1 MALAGD
7 APDEEIEY
15 PSLEYEE
22 DVYYSHRPHA
32 TPSFDLVEGEDG
44 EDGGDPEVG
53 IPSSVATSSALAARL
68 LGDEELDDADVDQCL
83 ALAAMHGL
91 DLDDLDVTVDVDM
104 DADVGVDTD
113 VGAYS
118 VETEFVRPA
127 RGLLGLIS
135 KKRRRPLVRVTF
147 QDLTKPYFSK
157 ISSASNYRR
166 FLQLVREEPSTDM
179 LSPDSGVSELQG
191 LTPEEAEKQKEEWRN
206 QLAELENEIQI
217 MRSVLASKVKQS
229 QDLKRKLG
237 FSVWRE
243 LTDDVSQGLR
253 NVKESNVYQSV
264 EEKFGQ
270 ISKAVAEQPVY
281 QKTESVVKAT
291 AEKTTSIL
299 GGLGSGITMKLGQ
312 LKNSESFR
320 SLEEK
325 VGSAYENV
333 KASLFI
339 VIWSLIG
346 FVSFVSSFQTKVST
360 SRSSSMQSFDEA
372 LRETEYKKGST
383 ATTPTIP
390 EDRPIS

>member
-1 MALAGD
+1 MSGLVTNNNNDEQRHGEHGLRAAKGAAAAMALAGD

-253 NVKESNVYQSV
+253 NVKESNVSMR
-264 EEKFGQ
+264 GLLG
-270 ISKAVAEQPVY
+270 SGY

-333 KASLFI
+333 K
-339 VIWSLIG
+339 
-346 FVSFVSSFQTKVST
+346 TKVST

>member
-1 MALAGD
+1 MNNNDEPVGKAAMAMAASAVSD
-7 APDEEIEY
+7 AVLPDGVPDEEIEY

-22 DVYYSHRPHA
+22 DAYYTHQPHA
-32 TPSFDLVEGEDG
+32 TPSFDVVEDEDL
-44 EDGGDPEVG
+44 GDPEVG
-53 IPSSVATSSALAARL
+53 IPSAGGASNLAARL

-91 DLDDLDVTVDVDM
+91 DLDDLDVMVDVD
-104 DADVGVDTD
+104 AD

-118 VETEFVRPA
+118 VETEFVKPTKGIL
-127 RGLLGLIS
+127 GLLSRKG
-135 KKRRRPLVRVTF
+135 RRPLVRVTF

-157 ISSASNYRR
+157 MSSTNNYRR

-179 LSPDSGVSELQG
+179 SPDSGVSELQG
-191 LTPEEAEKQKEEWRN
+191 LTPEEVEKQKEEWRKE
-206 QLAELENEIQI
+206 LADVENEIQT
-217 MRSVLASKVKQS
+217 MRFVLASKVKQS
-229 QDLKRKLG
+229 QELKRKLG

-253 NVKESNVYQSV
+253 NVKESNVYQTV
-264 EEKFGQ
+264 EEKIGQ
-270 ISKAVAEQPVY
+270 IGKAVADQPMY

-325 VGSAYENV
+325 MGSAYENV
-333 KASLFI
+333 K
-339 VIWSLIG
+339 
-346 FVSFVSSFQTKVST
+346 TKVST

-372 LRETEYKKGST
+372 LRDTEYKKGST

-390 EDRPIS
+390 EDRPLS

>member
-1 MALAGD
+1 MSGLVTNNNNDEQRHGEHGLRAAKGAAAAMALAGD

-253 NVKESNVYQSV
+253 NVKESNVYQ
-264 EEKFGQ
+264 
-270 ISKAVAEQPVY
+270 
-281 QKTESVVKAT
+281 KTESVVKAT

-333 KASLFI
+333 K
-339 VIWSLIG
+339 
-346 FVSFVSSFQTKVST
+346 TKVST

>member
-1 MALAGD
+1 MITNNNVEDAVAGARKAAAMALAAGEAAD
-7 APDEEIEY
+7 VVAGGVPDEEIEY

-22 DVYYSHRPHA
+22 DVYYSHQPHA
-32 TPSFDLVEGEDG
+32 TPSFDDVVED
-44 EDGGDPEVG
+44 DGDPEVG
-53 IPSSVATSSALAARL
+53 IPSGLPPASALAARL
-68 LGDEELDDADVDQCL
+68 LGDEDLDDADVDQCL
-83 ALAAMHGL
+83 ALAAVHGL
-91 DLDDLDVTVDVDM
+91 DLDDLDVMVDVD
-104 DADVGVDTD
+104 AD

-118 VETEFVRPA
+118 VETEFVKPA

-157 ISSASNYRR
+157 MSSANNYRR
-166 FLQLVREEPSTDM
+166 FLQLVREEPLTDM
-179 LSPDSGVSELQG
+179 SPDSGVSELQG
-191 LTPEEAEKQKEEWRN
+191 LTPEEVEKQKEEWRK
-206 QLAELENEIQI
+206 QLAEIEEEMQSL
-217 MRSVLASKVKQS
+217 RVVLASKVKQS

-237 FSVWRE
+237 ISVWRE
-243 LTDDVSQGLR
+243 LTDDVSQGIK

-270 ISKAVAEQPVY
+270 IGRAVSEQPVY

-333 KASLFI
+333 K
-339 VIWSLIG
+339 VRDW
-346 FVSFVSSFQTKVST
+346 TKVST

>member
-1 MALAGD
+1 MSV
-7 APDEEIEY
+7 P
-15 PSLEYEE
+15 
-22 DVYYSHRPHA
+22 
-32 TPSFDLVEGEDG
+32 
-44 EDGGDPEVG
+44 VG
-53 IPSSVATSSALAARL
+53 
-68 LGDEELDDADVDQCL
+68 Q
-83 ALAAMHGL
+83 
-91 DLDDLDVTVDVDM
+91 
-104 DADVGVDTD
+104 
-113 VGAYS
+113 
-118 VETEFVRPA
+118 
-127 RGLLGLIS
+127 
-135 KKRRRPLVRVTF
+135 
-147 QDLTKPYFSK
+147 
-157 ISSASNYRR
+157 
-166 FLQLVREEPSTDM
+166 EPSTDM

-206 QLAELENEIQI
+206 QLAELENEIQT
-217 MRSVLASKVKQS
+217 MRFVLASKVKQS
-229 QDLKRKLG
+229 QELKRKLG

-253 NVKESNVYQSV
+253 NVKESN
-264 EEKFGQ
+264 
-270 ISKAVAEQPVY
+270 VY

-333 KASLFI
+333 K
-339 VIWSLIG
+339 
-346 FVSFVSSFQTKVST
+346 TKVST

>member
-1 MALAGD
+1 MITNNNVEDAVAGARKAAAMALAAGEAAD
-7 APDEEIEY
+7 VVAGGVPDEEIEY

-22 DVYYSHRPHA
+22 DVYYSHQPHA
-32 TPSFDLVEGEDG
+32 TPSFDDVVED
-44 EDGGDPEVG
+44 DGDPEVG
-53 IPSSVATSSALAARL
+53 IPSGLPPASALAARL
-68 LGDEELDDADVDQCL
+68 LGDEDLDDADVDQCL
-83 ALAAMHGL
+83 ALAAVHGL
-91 DLDDLDVTVDVDM
+91 DLDDLDVMVDVD
-104 DADVGVDTD
+104 AD

-118 VETEFVRPA
+118 VETEFVKPA

-157 ISSASNYRR
+157 MSSANNYRR
-166 FLQLVREEPSTDM
+166 FLQLVREEPLTDM
-179 LSPDSGVSELQG
+179 SPDSGVSELQG
-191 LTPEEAEKQKEEWRN
+191 LTPEEVEKQKEEWRK
-206 QLAELENEIQI
+206 QLAEIEEEMQSL
-217 MRSVLASKVKQS
+217 RVVLASKVKQS

-237 FSVWRE
+237 ISVWRE
-243 LTDDVSQGLR
+243 LTDDVSQGIK

-270 ISKAVAEQPVY
+270 IGRAVSEQPVY

-333 KASLFI
+333 K
-339 VIWSLIG
+339 
-346 FVSFVSSFQTKVST
+346 TKVST

>member
-1 MALAGD
+1 MNLDNSNKMAVSATPEI
-7 APDEEIEY
+7 PDEIEY

-22 DVYYSHRPHA
+22 DVYYSHQPHA
-32 TPSFDLVEGEDG
+32 TPSFDLVEDEYD
-44 EDGGDPEVG
+44 GDPEVG
-53 IPSSVATSSALAARL
+53 IPGSALATRL
-68 LGDEELDDADVDQCL
+68 LGDEELDDTDVDQCL

-91 DLDDLDVTVDVDM
+91 DLDADLDVTVDVDE
-104 DADVGVDTD
+104 D

-118 VETEFVRPA
+118 VETEFVRPK
-127 RGLLGLIS
+127 RGLLGLIQRH
-135 KKRRRPLVRVTF
+135 RRRPTVRVTF

-157 ISSASNYRR
+157 MSSASNYRR
-166 FLQLVREEPSTDM
+166 FLQLVREEPLTDM
-179 LSPDSGVSELQG
+179 SPDSGVSELQG
-191 LTPEEAEKQKEEWRN
+191 LTPEEVEKQKEEWRSE
-206 QLAELENEIQI
+206 LAKVEDEISTL
-217 MRSVLASKVKQS
+217 RLVLADKVKRS
-229 QDLKRKLG
+229 QELKRKLG

-253 NVKESNVYQSV
+253 NVKESN
-264 EEKFGQ
+264 
-270 ISKAVAEQPVY
+270 VY

-333 KASLFI
+333 K
-339 VIWSLIG
+339 
-346 FVSFVSSFQTKVST
+346 TKVST

>member
-1 MALAGD
+1 MSV
-7 APDEEIEY
+7 P
-15 PSLEYEE
+15 
-22 DVYYSHRPHA
+22 
-32 TPSFDLVEGEDG
+32 
-44 EDGGDPEVG
+44 VG
-53 IPSSVATSSALAARL
+53 
-68 LGDEELDDADVDQCL
+68 Q
-83 ALAAMHGL
+83 
-91 DLDDLDVTVDVDM
+91 
-104 DADVGVDTD
+104 
-113 VGAYS
+113 
-118 VETEFVRPA
+118 
-127 RGLLGLIS
+127 
-135 KKRRRPLVRVTF
+135 
-147 QDLTKPYFSK
+147 
-157 ISSASNYRR
+157 
-166 FLQLVREEPSTDM
+166 EPSTDM

-206 QLAELENEIQI
+206 QLAELENEIQT
-217 MRSVLASKVKQS
+217 MRFVLASKVKQS
-229 QDLKRKLG
+229 QELKRKLG

-264 EEKFGQ
+264 EEKIGQ
-270 ISKAVAEQPVY
+270 FSKAVAEQPVY

-333 KASLFI
+333 K
-339 VIWSLIG
+339 
-346 FVSFVSSFQTKVST
+346 TKVST